1 MINPIIPRIRPAV
14 ETPVGRV
21 PSFFALDIAAKIMAS
36 SEGATVQQA
45 AYPTIEHISDAIAN
59 PSEVFC

>member
-36 SEGATVQQA
+36 SEGTTVQQA
-45 AYPTIEHISDAIAN
+45 ANPTIEHISDAIAN